1 MLSMRMSFSCTAE
14 LIEVLEGEEQPSVYY
29 LDTVGTIV
37 LLRVISVISWLTKK
51 KNSVRLIST
60 AIHAC

>member
-51 KNSVRLIST
+51 KKSV
-60 AIHAC
+60 

>member
-1 MLSMRMSFSCTAE
+1 MRMSFSCTAE
-14 LIEVLEGEEQPSVYY
+14 LIEVLEVEEQPSVYY
-29 LDTVGTIV
+29 LDTVGNIV

-51 KNSVRLIST
+51 NSVRLIST